1 VRAHQKV
8 DPFATPGEADLTA
21 LVDFSA
27 LVPVA
32 QQAGARV
39 EGIVPQGPFLQR
51 LGIEARAQGLA
62 RSAPDH
68 AQTIARALARLV
80 APEEMGNLFKAMA
93 VSAPTGQQRRASKRF
108 PDPAPAPSGCIEK
121 AQKPRNFP
129 DKMPV
134 GKAV

>member
-51 LGIEARAQGLA
+51 LGIEARAQGSPAA
-62 RSAPDH
+62 RPTMPRPSRAPSPDWSLPRKWE
-68 AQTIARALARLV
+68 ISSRRWPFRL
-80 APEEMGNLFKAMA
+80 
-93 VSAPTGQQRRASKRF
+93 PTGQQRRASKRF